1 MSEERFDPMRE
12 IARLGNTM
20 GKVIE
25 KGINQGINQ
34 VQSLTSP
41 NVLKVDVYVYEDNV
55 VVRTA
60 PIDGEVV
67 DGGDDVLRLLVKLH
81 DLEPLRLVLILQV
94 QLTARRRV
102 LHVKLQRH
110 RPLPARLTYA
120 LHPALSPVHRCMWC
134 RPIGRHDLGC
144 VPLSPAHLHAQA
156 RERPARLR

>member
-67 DGGDDVLRLLVKLH
+67 DGSLNVSMEGSELTISGETTAEEVPALASYVVQERRFGAFARTVTINLPVKSNEAKAKLKN
-81 DLEPLRLVLILQV
+81 
-94 QLTARRRV
+94 RV
-102 LHVKLQRH
+102 LTITLPIDTELQQDIEIT
-110 RPLPARLTYA
+110 P
-120 LHPALSPVHRCMWC
+120 
-134 RPIGRHDLGC
+134 D
-144 VPLSPAHLHAQA
+144 
-156 RERPARLR
+156 E

>member
-67 DGGDDVLRLLVKLH
+67 DGSLNVSMEGSELTISGETTAEEVPALASYVVQERRFGVFARTVTINIPVKSNEAKAKLKN
-81 DLEPLRLVLILQV
+81 
-94 QLTARRRV
+94 RV
-102 LHVKLQRH
+102 LTITLPIDTELQQDIEIT
-110 RPLPARLTYA
+110 P
-120 LHPALSPVHRCMWC
+120 
-134 RPIGRHDLGC
+134 D
-144 VPLSPAHLHAQA
+144 
-156 RERPARLR
+156 E